1 MGKNLESD
9 HQAAEPLLVATE
21 SRHEL
26 QGTHGEDNSSETN
39 VPNVTRSDENVN
51 TPEHHE
57 YFSQK
62 GFGSDVDS
70 GDEED
75 NDDDDER
82 GASVLIDSTS
92 VDDMEKDDDVV
103 EAASSDKARRHFRFR
118 RDAGYQQWRHSLPGQ
133 HEKLEH
139 EEDIEWEV
147 GFL

>member
-1 MGKNLESD
+1 MIR
-9 HQAAEPLLVATE
+9 E
-21 SRHEL
+21 SRHDF
-26 QGTHGEDNSSETN
+26 QGTHGEDISSETN

-75 NDDDDER
+75 NDDDDDER
-82 GASVLIDSTS
+82 DTSVLRDSTS
-92 VDDMEKDDDVV
+92 VNDVEKDNDVV
-103 EAASSDKARRHFRFR
+103 DAESSDKARRHFRFR

-133 HEKLEH
+133 HEKLKH

-147 GFL
+147 GCL